1 MQEGVASAYG
11 AVMKPAEGTVL
22 TVSRLAAKRAVEA
35 AEENDDVD
43 FILAEAIRVGY
54 DVLAQ
59 TTDMNPVVK
68 KAGVV
73 DAGGKGYLV
82 ILEGMLASLQRE
94 CMENDVSAED
104 DIAGIILDLDCNE
117 ERARQLRELLC
128 QEEYAH
134 YKAFASNPCFEVWFV
149 AHFHELRGTYSGS
162 SQVLEDLRRQLPD
175 YDKGR
180 DCYRKLKDHTQEAIE
195 RCKAKERQYK
205 DRNWPSTDCNPR
217 TDVASLVE
225 MLAGRKE

>member
-1 MQEGVASAYG
+1 MAKGSDRHFRDKSRG
-11 AVMKPAEGTVL
+11 KPQRKRKPVVLLIAEGQNKTEKLYFQHFSTPESKYAVKV
-22 TVSRLAAKRAVEA
+22 VSRGET
-35 AEENDDVD
+35 
-43 FILAEAIRVGY
+43 GP
-54 DVLAQ
+54 Q
-59 TTDMNPVVK
+59 
-68 KAGVV
+68 
-73 DAGGKGYLV
+73 
-82 ILEGMLASLQRE
+82 GMLDSLQRE
-94 CMENDVSAED
+94 CMENDVSAKD

-117 ERARQLRELLC
+117 ERAKQLRELLS

-162 SQVLEDLRRQLPD
+162 SQVLEDLKRQLPD

-205 DRNWPSTDCNPR
+205 DRNWPSVDCNPR

-225 MLAGRKE
+225 TLAGRKE

>member
-1 MQEGVASAYG
+1 MAKGSDRHFRDKSRG
-11 AVMKPAEGTVL
+11 KPQRKRKPVVLLIAEGQNKTEKLYFWHFSTPESKYAVKV
-22 TVSRLAAKRAVEA
+22 VSRGET
-35 AEENDDVD
+35 
-43 FILAEAIRVGY
+43 GP
-54 DVLAQ
+54 Q
-59 TTDMNPVVK
+59 
-68 KAGVV
+68 
-73 DAGGKGYLV
+73 
-82 ILEGMLASLQRE
+82 GMLDSLRRE
-94 CMENDVSAED
+94 CMENDVSVED

-117 ERARQLRELLC
+117 ERAKQLRELLS
-128 QEEYAH
+128 QEGYAH

-162 SQVLEDLRRQLPD
+162 SQVLEDLKRQLPD

-205 DRNWPSTDCNPR
+205 DRNWPSVDCNPR

-225 MLAGRKE
+225 TLAGRKE

>member
-1 MQEGVASAYG
+1 MAKGSG
-11 AVMKPAEGTVL
+11 RHFRDKSRGKPQRKRKPVVLLIAEGQNKTEKLYFQHFSTPESKYAVKV
-22 TVSRLAAKRAVEA
+22 VSRGET
-35 AEENDDVD
+35 
-43 FILAEAIRVGY
+43 GP
-54 DVLAQ
+54 Q
-59 TTDMNPVVK
+59 
-68 KAGVV
+68 
-73 DAGGKGYLV
+73 
-82 ILEGMLASLQRE
+82 GMLDSLQRE
-94 CMENDVSAED
+94 CMENDVSAKD

-117 ERARQLRELLC
+117 ERAKQLRELLS

-162 SQVLEDLRRQLPD
+162 SQVLEDLKRQLPD

-205 DRNWPSTDCNPR
+205 DFNWPSADCNPR
-217 TDVASLVE
+217 TDVAELVE
-225 MLAGRKE
+225 LLTK

>member
-1 MQEGVASAYG
+1 
-11 AVMKPAEGTVL
+11 
-22 TVSRLAAKRAVEA
+22 
-35 AEENDDVD
+35 
-43 FILAEAIRVGY
+43 
-54 DVLAQ
+54 
-59 TTDMNPVVK
+59 
-68 KAGVV
+68 
-73 DAGGKGYLV
+73 
-82 ILEGMLASLQRE
+82 MLDSLQRE
-94 CMENDVSAED
+94 CMENDVSVED

-117 ERARQLRELLC
+117 ERAKQLRELLS

-162 SQVLEDLRRQLPD
+162 SQVLEDLKRQLPD

-205 DRNWPSTDCNPR
+205 DFNWPSADCNPR
-217 TDVASLVE
+217 TDVAELVE
-225 MLAGRKE
+225 LLTK

>member
-1 MQEGVASAYG
+1 MAKGSG
-11 AVMKPAEGTVL
+11 RHFRDKSRGKPQRKRKPVVLLIAEGQNKTEKLYFQHFSTPESKYAVKV
-22 TVSRLAAKRAVEA
+22 VSRGE
-35 AEENDDVD
+35 
-43 FILAEAIRVGY
+43 
-54 DVLAQ
+54 
-59 TTDMNPVVK
+59 TDPQ
-68 KAGVV
+68 
-73 DAGGKGYLV
+73 
-82 ILEGMLASLQRE
+82 GMLDSLQRE
-94 CMENDVSAED
+94 CMENDVSAKD

-117 ERARQLRELLC
+117 ERAKQLRELLS

-162 SQVLEDLRRQLPD
+162 SQVLEDLKRQLPD

-205 DRNWPSTDCNPR
+205 DRNWPSVDCNPR

>member
-1 MQEGVASAYG
+1 MVLLI
-11 AVMKPAEGTVL
+11 AEGQNKTEKLYFWHFSTPESKYAVKV
-22 TVSRLAAKRAVEA
+22 VSRGET
-35 AEENDDVD
+35 
-43 FILAEAIRVGY
+43 GP
-54 DVLAQ
+54 Q
-59 TTDMNPVVK
+59 
-68 KAGVV
+68 
-73 DAGGKGYLV
+73 
-82 ILEGMLASLQRE
+82 GMLASLQRE

-162 SQVLEDLRRQLPD
+162 SQVLEDLKRQLPD
-175 YDKGR
+175 YNKGR

-195 RCKAKERQYK
+195 RCKAKERQHK

-225 MLAGRKE
+225 TLAGRKE

>member
-1 MQEGVASAYG
+1 MAKGSDRHFRDKSRG
-11 AVMKPAEGTVL
+11 KPQRKRKPVVLLIAEGQNKTEKLYFQHFSTPESKYAVKV
-22 TVSRLAAKRAVEA
+22 VSRGET
-35 AEENDDVD
+35 
-43 FILAEAIRVGY
+43 GP
-54 DVLAQ
+54 Q
-59 TTDMNPVVK
+59 
-68 KAGVV
+68 
-73 DAGGKGYLV
+73 
-82 ILEGMLASLQRE
+82 GMLDSLQRE
-94 CMENDVSAED
+94 CMENDVSAKD

-117 ERARQLRELLC
+117 ERAKQLRELLS

-162 SQVLEDLRRQLPD
+162 SQVLEDLKRQLPD

-205 DRNWPSTDCNPR
+205 DRNWPSGDCNPR

>member
-1 MQEGVASAYG
+1 MAKGSDRHFRDKSRG
-11 AVMKPAEGTVL
+11 KPQRKRKPVVLLIAEGQNKTEKLYFQHFSTPESKYAVKV
-22 TVSRLAAKRAVEA
+22 VSRGET
-35 AEENDDVD
+35 
-43 FILAEAIRVGY
+43 GP
-54 DVLAQ
+54 Q
-59 TTDMNPVVK
+59 
-68 KAGVV
+68 
-73 DAGGKGYLV
+73 
-82 ILEGMLASLQRE
+82 GMLDSLQRE
-94 CMENDVSAED
+94 CMENDVSAKD

-117 ERARQLRELLC
+117 ERAKQLRELLS

-162 SQVLEDLRRQLPD
+162 SQVLEDLKRQLPD

-195 RCKAKERQYK
+195 RCRAKERQHK
-205 DRNWPSTDCNPR
+205 DRNWPSVDCNPR

-225 MLAGRKE
+225 TLAGRKE

>member
-1 MQEGVASAYG
+1 M
-11 AVMKPAEGTVL
+11 
-22 TVSRLAAKRAVEA
+22 AKRNVGGIFGIRA
-35 AEENDDVD
+35 AGNRRERENRWC
-43 FILAEAIRVGY
+43 F
-54 DVLAQ
+54 
-59 TTDMNPVVK
+59 
-68 KAGVV
+68 
-73 DAGGKGYLV
+73 
-82 ILEGMLASLQRE
+82 SLQKARIRPKNCTSSISALLKANMRVSEGSVQRGNRPPGDVETLKRE
-94 CMENDVSAED
+94 CLKDDVSAGD

-162 SQVLEDLRRQLPD
+162 SQVLEDLKRQLPD

-195 RCKAKERQYK
+195 RCKAKEKQYK
-205 DRNWPSTDCNPR
+205 DRNWPSGDCNPR
-217 TDVASLVE
+217 TDVAELVE
-225 MLAGRKE
+225 LLTK